1 VDADLDTLATA
12 LSVTTDELLQGAPQL
27 APWRPAVGIAPKLT
41 DAELVCLAVLQAL
54 LGFCSEARWLGYAD
68 RHLRQLFPY
77 LPKQPGDNKRLRAA
91 ADLLR
96 QVIGVL
102 AADTSWWTD
111 DVWVTDSTPVECGRS
126 RETTK
131 RSDLAGWAAY
141 GYCAS
146 HSRWFWGLRLRLVCT
161 LHGLPIGFALA
172 GAKADERQ
180 VLVGILAAD
189 PTLVAARPGQTLIA
203 DKHYYGREF
212 EASLAGLGVRLVR
225 PARKGEP
232 QRAGAHLFRP
242 LRQVIESI
250 NQTFKGQLDLER
262 HGGHTPAGVIVRV
275 LQRILALT
283 AALWHHHHT
292 GQPIARSLLAYDH

>member
-12 LSVTTDELLQGAPQL
+12 LYVKIDELLKAAPQL

-54 LGFCSEARWLGYAD
+54 LGFCSEARWLRYAHA
-68 RHLRQLFPY
+68 HLGHLFPY
-77 LPKQPGDNKRLRAA
+77 LPKQPGYNKRLRAA

-102 AADTSWWTD
+102 ATDTSWWTD
-111 DVWVTDSTPVECGRS
+111 DVWVADSTPVECGRS

-131 RSDLAGWAAY
+131 RSDLAGWAQY

-146 HSRWFWGLRLRLVCT
+146 HSRWFWGLRLHLVCT
-161 LHGLPIGFALA
+161 LQGLPIGFALA

-180 VLVGILAAD
+180 VLLGILAAD
-189 PTLVAARPGQTLIA
+189 PTLLATRAGQTLIA

-212 EASLAGLGVRLVR
+212 EGNLAELGVRLLR

-262 HGGHTPAGVIVRV
+262 HGGHTPAGVVVRV

-283 AALWHHHHT
+283 AALWHNDHT
-292 GQPIARSLLAYDH
+292 GQPTARSLLAYDH